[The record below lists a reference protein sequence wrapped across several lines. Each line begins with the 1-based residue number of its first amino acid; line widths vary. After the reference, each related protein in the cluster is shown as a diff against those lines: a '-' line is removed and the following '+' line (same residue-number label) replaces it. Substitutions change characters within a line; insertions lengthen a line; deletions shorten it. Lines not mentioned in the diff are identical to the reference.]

1 MKLYYIETFFEK
13 KFSLTTVY
21 VHKASFNIVHTMTI
35 IYECKHTRLYAY
47 LSLDLSSGM
56 DTPLKQRNPFVKS
69 QPT

>member
-1 MKLYYIETFFEK
+1 MVH
-13 KFSLTTVY
+13 VY
-21 VHKASFNIVHTMTI
+21 KASFNIVRTMTI
-35 IYECKHTRLYAY
+35 IYECKHTRQYAY